1 MGSAPMKMF
10 LSSMVFTGM
19 NTEDIQ
25 TAMQPLMSAWST
37 VFTELGSKKA
47 DAYWGR
53 AFKKAKFIKMKLL
66 TGKASLKFKKLMK
79 KKSSKKSKLKIKI
92 KSKGKAKGKAKLK
105 LKVKAKP
112 KAKVAV
118 KGAAKPKVAVKAKVA
133 AKPKVA
139 VKAKVATK
147 KRRMQAAAS
156 SSSSSGGPTL
166 VSSGGANMDAYQ
178 DTGLPSIERLQDAGA
193 KLMSF
198 MGMLALALIFVI
210 N

>member
-1 MGSAPMKMF
+1 
-10 LSSMVFTGM
+10 
-19 NTEDIQ
+19 
-25 TAMQPLMSAWST
+25 MQPLMSAFST
-37 VFTELGSKKA
+37 VFQELGSKKA

-53 AFKKAKFIKMKLL
+53 AFKKAKFIKMSFP
-66 TGKASLKFKKLMK
+66 TGKASLKFKSMMK
-79 KKSSKKSKLKIKI
+79 KTKAKKGGKGKLKIKI
-92 KSKGKAKGKAKLK
+92 KSKGKAKAKGKGKLK
-105 LKVKAKP
+105 IKVKAKP

-133 AKPKVA
+133 A
-139 VKAKVATK
+139 K

-178 DTGLPSIERLQDAGA
+178 DTGLPSIQALQDAGA

-198 MGMLALALIFVI
+198 MGMLALALVFVI

>member
-1 MGSAPMKMF
+1 MGTTDCIGSAPMKMF

-92 KSKGKAKGKAKLK
+92 KSKGKAKAKGKAKGKAKL
-105 LKVKAKP
+105 

-139 VKAKVATK
+139 VKAK
-147 KRRMQAAAS
+147 
-156 SSSSSGGPTL
+156 
-166 VSSGGANMDAYQ
+166 
-178 DTGLPSIERLQDAGA
+178 
-193 KLMSF
+193 
-198 MGMLALALIFVI
+198 
-210 N
+210 